1 MNPPI
6 TSVTSLARPPAHG
19 LLPGAA
25 GSRVAFFLV
34 DFSGGG
40 IERVNINIANELAS
54 RGFKVDIVV
63 AQYRGE
69 FANRIALNVRVVP
82 LGCDRAYQCIVPLA
96 RYLRVHRPAVLFTC
110 FPTFNLAAIAANLL
124 AGNPT
129 RIVPVEHMPVSVDR
143 AENPSVLPRLCYALY
158 PLFYRTVPVIIA
170 NCEESAADFRVQYPA
185 LAEKVRVL
193 YNPVVPPDLE
203 QSARKELP
211 NEAFFHAQDKPP
223 VLIGAGRLTRQKD
236 FPLLLRAFALVR
248 QSRACKLILLGG
260 RGEDRDMLIALTRE
274 LGLTEHV
281 RFTGFVDNPYAYF
294 QRADLFVLS
303 SRYETL
309 PTVLIEAL
317 ACGTPAV
324 ATNCFGVGEI
334 LEHGKLGEIIS
345 GADPATLAQ
354 AILRSLKNPIRADAL
369 RAKAQQFSISTCAS
383 AYAKLINTLS
393 S

>member
-1 MNPPI
+1 MNPPN
-6 TSVTSLARPPAHG
+6 TTVTPKAPGAPG
-19 LLPGAA
+19 PLPGAPS
-25 GSRVAFFLV
+25 SRVAFFLL

-82 LGCDRAYQCIVPLA
+82 LGCSRAYQCILPLA
-96 RYLRVHRPAVLFTC
+96 RYLRIQRPAVLFTS
-110 FPTFNLAAIAANLL
+110 FPTLNLAAIGANLL

-158 PLFYRTVPVIIA
+158 PWFYRTVPVIIT
-170 NCEESAADFRVQYPA
+170 NCEESAADFCAMYPA
-185 LAEKVRVL
+185 LAKKVRVL

-211 NEAFFHAQDKPP
+211 EEPFFQEQAKLP
-223 VLIGAGRLTRQKD
+223 VLIGAGRLTRQKN

-248 QSRACKLILLGG
+248 QSRACNLILIGG
-260 RGEDRDMLIALTRE
+260 RGEDREMLIALTHE
-274 LGLTEHV
+274 LGLSESV

-334 LEHGKLGEIIS
+334 LEHGKLGEIIFN
-345 GADPATLAQ
+345 ADPATLAQ
-354 AILRSLKNPIRADAL
+354 AILRSLKNPL
-369 RAKAQQFSISTCAS
+369 RTHCKS
-383 AYAKLINTLS
+383 ATVFDQHLRQRVCEFD
-393 S
+393 